1 MSNEQ
6 FEHLTKV
13 KSSASS
19 AMPLQSGQ
27 RTFIAEFGC
36 QKYNKVIQILARF
49 GNRFINQ
56 EVAILFMDSTLRPVL
71 KRQLLVIG
79 ASLGTGLLFTYFF
92 GFFIGLAV
100 NLAVMVGVIFYIR
113 RKQLGALRSLGF
125 SDEMGGGRYG
135 NTGVKLKYICLSC
148 GAEVKGARCGSCGSN
163 MKKPLF

>member
-1 MSNEQ
+1 
-6 FEHLTKV
+6 
-13 KSSASS
+13 
-19 AMPLQSGQ
+19 
-27 RTFIAEFGC
+27 
-36 QKYNKVIQILARF
+36 
-49 GNRFINQ
+49 
-56 EVAILFMDSTLRPVL
+56 MDSTLRPVL
-71 KRQLLVIG
+71 RRQLLVIG

-125 SDEMGGGRYG
+125 SDEMGSGRYG
-135 NTGVKLKYICLSC
+135 STGVKLKYICLSC

>member
-19 AMPLQSGQ
+19 AMALQSGQ
-27 RTFIAEFGC
+27 RTFTTEFGS
-36 QKYNKVIQILARF
+36 QKYNKVIQILVKF

-71 KRQLLVIG
+71 RRQLLVIG

-135 NTGVKLKYICLSC
+135 STGVKLKYICLSC